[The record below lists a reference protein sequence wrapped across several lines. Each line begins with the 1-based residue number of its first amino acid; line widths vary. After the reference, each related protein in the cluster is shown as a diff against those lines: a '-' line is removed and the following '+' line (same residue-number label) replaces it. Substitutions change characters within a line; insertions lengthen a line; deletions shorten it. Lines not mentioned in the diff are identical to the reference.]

1 VEVPVTVM
9 VGLRLPPSR
18 IAPGLARRA
27 VHELSPWIE
36 SHLPT
41 VELLV
46 SELVS
51 NCVQHAHL
59 LPSDRIDLTVEDLG
73 RSVRVEVT
81 DPGRAYDDA
90 WAAWSHVGDARS
102 GARPSVEHGFG
113 LRIVN
118 VVADRCGLRWDDG
131 TRAWFEMTLD
141 PTANP

>member
-1 VEVPVTVM
+1 VTVM
-9 VGLRLPPSR
+9 VGLRLPPSE

-27 VHELSPWIE
+27 VRELPPRIE
-36 SHLPT
+36 SSLPT
-41 VELLV
+41 LELLV

-59 LPSDRIDLTVEDLG
+59 LPSDTIDLTVEDLG
-73 RSVRVEVT
+73 RSVLVEVT

-90 WAAWSHVGDARS
+90 WAAWSHVDDAHPGDR
-102 GARPSVEHGFG
+102 RSVEHGFG

-131 TRAWFEMTLD
+131 TLAWFEMTLD
-141 PTANP
+141 RTATA